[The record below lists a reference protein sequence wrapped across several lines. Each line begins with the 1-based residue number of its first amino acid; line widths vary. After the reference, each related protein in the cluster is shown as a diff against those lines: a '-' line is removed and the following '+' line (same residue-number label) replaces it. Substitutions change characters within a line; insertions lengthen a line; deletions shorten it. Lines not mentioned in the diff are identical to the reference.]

1 MLLVFVSLRFP
12 HHFTP
17 LRTPTARRIGASWRS
32 VCSGVPLV
40 VADSTNWICTPPLRF
55 GWIFRRS
62 LSRTHRIA
70 TPIPYATTT
79 ATASTPHAPTPC
91 LTNPHALPML
101 IGTPIS
107 SPLLGTFEKKSE
119 ILSEIFASLPN
130 CLIFD
135 KTKCHYYERIILQ
148 SSLQNRFRDFNR
160 FTRWRK
166 N

>member
-1 MLLVFVSLRFP
+1 MFSVFVSLRFP

-17 LRTPTARRIGASWRS
+17 LHTPPARRIGVSWRS
-32 VCSGVPLV
+32 VFSGVPLV
-40 VADSTNWICTPPLRF
+40 VSDSTNWISSPPLRF
-55 GWIFRRS
+55 GCISRRS
-62 LSRTHRIA
+62 LSRTPHIP
-70 TPIPYATTT
+70 TPFPNATTT

-119 ILSEIFASLPN
+119 ILSEIFASLLN
-130 CLIFD
+130 CLKFD
-135 KTKCHYYERIILQ
+135 KTKWHYYERIILQ